1 MISQSSAPQHANP
14 AHRTELPLTHNND
27 KHPHHHSDQV
37 EVSSMDVY
45 GREVQ
50 GNDSMNLPWSVL
62 CNASDTINQPSAH
75 QKQVPDA
82 PAIGIVSGS
91 RTSRYYVNIT
101 RNNSVHSKEEDS
113 SKVIGSISG
122 RRLIDEDSN
131 RDNVDVFGSSNDHP
145 HSTDESGASLTTIK
159 RWTRMSRRRDI
170 HDHPVRN
177 NRTTSSSSSTADAEE
192 TADSSLL
199 TPVQL
204 TEDTNVRAGAGEDA
218 QTVAAVKAGGDTQAE
233 QSARGNAISED
244 SGTSKGE
251 VGRPN
256 NGTTTTNA
264 LLIAVTTTTRSPQ
277 NQNERTLV
285 HNNITRAAPP
295 STTTVEGL
303 ISRDRR
309 QEGEGF
315 VEEEEVDS
323 ISEARTT
330 MPSTVPVSQH
340 RQSAVL
346 VGSGARNKSATSHN
360 SIRALNYI
368 SDRKPYIGKHHHNND
383 K

>member
-1 MISQSSAPQHANP
+1 M
-14 AHRTELPLTHNND
+14 
-27 KHPHHHSDQV
+27 
-37 EVSSMDVY
+37 
-45 GREVQ
+45 Q

-62 CNASDTINQPSAH
+62 CNASDAICQPSAH

-82 PAIGIVSGS
+82 PASSGSVSGS

-101 RNNSVHSKEEDS
+101 RINSVHSKEEDS
-113 SKVIGSISG
+113 SKVIESISG

-159 RWTRMSRRRDI
+159 RWPRMSRRRDI
-170 HDHPVRN
+170 HDRPVRN

-192 TADSSLL
+192 TANSSLL

-204 TEDTNVRAGAGEDA
+204 TEDNKERVGAGEDA
-218 QTVAAVKAGGDTQAE
+218 QTVAAVKADGDSQAD

-244 SGTSKGE
+244 TGTSRGE
-251 VGRPN
+251 VRRPN
-256 NGTTTTNA
+256 NGTTNA
-264 LLIAVTTTTRSPQ
+264 LLIAVTTTTTSPQ

-295 STTTVEGL
+295 STTTVAGL

-315 VEEEEVDS
+315 EGEEEDDS

-346 VGSGARNKSATSHN
+346 VGSGPRNKSATSHN